1 MRVSNFSRLLCIFFI
16 IPSREE
22 PAPMFELHLRQF
34 LPKTVSRCQG
44 KCGKKITQDDG
55 MLIKTYGNTRWTDKK
70 VGKQMSKHGPM
81 YKTSLKRQT
90 KKYYGPDK
98 RFVYSIITMADETH
112 NLSDEKNDF
121 LKKI

>member
-1 MRVSNFSRLLCIFFI
+1 
-16 IPSREE
+16 
-22 PAPMFELHLRQF
+22 MFELHLRQF
-34 LPKTVSRCQG
+34 LQKTVSRCQR

-90 KKYYGPDK
+90 KKYYGQTKDTFIPLLQWLMK
-98 RFVYSIITMADETH
+98 HIIYQM
-112 NLSDEKNDF
+112 
-121 LKKI
+121 KKIIF